1 MFYEEVLN
9 EFRNNYKEK
18 NIHLLFNNGD
28 EKIEFF
34 PELNGYD
41 VITSIQYHVIS
52 SKNNNIGT
60 NNTVGYLD
68 HLPFDLLTEDNW
80 SLIEEI
86 CYNCKHCSVKAI
98 SSSCNKNK
106 IDLNPKEIMECF
118 CNDFEMNQDIE
129 KEDNKK
135 LKNEIG
141 FRNINT
147 RKFIKKE
154 K

>member
-1 MFYEEVLN
+1 MFYEKALIK
-9 EFRNNYKEK
+9 FRENYKEK

-41 VITSIQYHVIS
+41 IIIGIQYHVIS

-68 HLPFDLLTEDNW
+68 HLPFDLLTQDKW
-80 SLIEEI
+80 SLVEES
-86 CYNCKHCSVKAI
+86 CYCCKYFTPDDFKCV
-98 SSSCNKNK
+98 CTKNK
-106 IDLNPKEIMECF
+106 IKLIRKEVEHHVCD
-118 CNDFEMNQDIE
+118 NFES
-129 KEDNKK
+129 
-135 LKNEIG
+135 KNETKNDEEEKIKKEVG
-141 FRNINT
+141 FRDINI